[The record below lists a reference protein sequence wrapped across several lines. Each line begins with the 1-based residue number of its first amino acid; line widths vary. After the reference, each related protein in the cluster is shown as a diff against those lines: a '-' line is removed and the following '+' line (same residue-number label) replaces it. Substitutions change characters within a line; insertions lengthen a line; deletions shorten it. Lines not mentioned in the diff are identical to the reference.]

1 MLKFNL
7 NFVFMLINLVIL
19 FLLMRRFLFRPIKR
33 TMDKRKEL
41 IEQQF
46 KNAEDANAAAEAKMS
61 DYENR
66 IAGVEQEAE
75 AIITDA
81 KKSARA
87 EYDKIIDRAEADA
100 ESIKVAA
107 KKQSDEACENQLR
120 KAKEDIAALAIET
133 AEKVLG
139 KSVSAETDSDIFN
152 EFLNEG
158 SEENESQN

>member
-1 MLKFNL
+1 MLKFNM
-7 NFVFMLINLVIL
+7 NFVFMLINLIIL
-19 FLLMRRFLFRPIKR
+19 YLLMRRFLFKPIKT

-46 KNAEDANAAAEAKMS
+46 KTAEDANAAAEAKMS
-61 DYENR
+61 DYESR

-75 AIITDA
+75 TIISDA
-81 KKSARA
+81 KQSAKV
-87 EYDKIIDRAEADA
+87 EYEKIIDRAEADA
-100 ESIKVAA
+100 ESIKAAA
-107 KKQSDEACENQLR
+107 KKQADEACENQLR
-120 KAKEDIAALAIET
+120 KAKEDIANLAMET